1 MEQQGYTC
9 SESPRGS
16 PGISPD
22 EEHDDD
28 DEDEDVDKAVSRLT
42 AFGLVW
48 FVEQIETGRL

>member
-9 SESPRGS
+9 SEPPGGA

-28 DEDEDVDKAVSRLT
+28 VEDVDRAAGRLT
-42 AFGLVW
+42 AFGLVC
-48 FVEQIETGRL
+48 